1 VLQGFAL
8 YDEAAATNER
18 GWKAFAEPVLALRG
32 LIAAPVSHGLLQQH
46 QHCSL
51 LFPITVLLQSV
62 LFGIQRMYS
71 IRTSIVW
78 ESISIFHGTNVTS
91 QGLDTEG
98 ITAELH
104 AYDRHIHRQLCLQKL
119 LVTSNVNRKGEAC

>member
-1 VLQGFAL
+1 VLQRFAL
-8 YDEAAATNER
+8 YDEGAATNER

-62 LFGIQRMYS
+62 LFGWLW
-71 IRTSIVW
+71 VN
-78 ESISIFHGTNVTS
+78 IFASTLEDVLHQDFN
-91 QGLDTEG
+91 GLGKHLLECIYIEHQTK
-98 ITAELH
+98 AE
-104 AYDRHIHRQLCLQKL
+104 ASRW
-119 LVTSNVNRKGEAC
+119 A